1 MGSLKNMNESTKRSK
16 RSTGYQAAAVLNG
29 DNSDR
34 EEKEELIPELV
45 SFVVSVVRSFAQE
58 RSEKLCF

>member
-1 MGSLKNMNESTKRSK
+1 MKAQNGLS
-16 RSTGYQAAAVLNG
+16 AATALYG

-45 SFVVSVVRSFAQE
+45 SFVVFVVRSFAQE
-58 RSEKLCF
+58 RFEKLCF